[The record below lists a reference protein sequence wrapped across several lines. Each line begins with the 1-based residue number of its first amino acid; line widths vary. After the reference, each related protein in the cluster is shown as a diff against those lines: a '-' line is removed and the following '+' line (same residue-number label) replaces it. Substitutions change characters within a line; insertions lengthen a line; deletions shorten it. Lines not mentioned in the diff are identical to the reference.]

1 MEESSDEILN
11 VVSFRERERGYYY
24 SFIDFID
31 RWQHENTL
39 SVFLFYSSIKAF

>member
-11 VVSFRERERGYYY
+11 VVFFRERERYYY

-31 RWQHENTL
+31 RWQHGNTL